1 MKKILRIFYFYIWT
15 ENIMTENFKQYLI
28 LIINYL
34 YKYYI
39 VLYLLSQ
46 SEEQYYI
53 IKLNIEMIKKNLI
66 IYN

>member
-1 MKKILRIFYFYIWT
+1 
-15 ENIMTENFKQYLI
+15 MTENFKQYLI

-66 IYN
+66 IYNWLFNKYKDYKN